1 MKALVSAVVVASALA
16 IPALSFAQQ
25 ANNGPVTRA
34 QVKAELAA
42 AQKDGS
48 LYLGN
53 SDYPG
58 PAPQQT
64 LAVAD
69 TSSSMGVGG
78 STGGT
83 SQSGSRTPTIEQR
96 IFATF
101 RGN

>member
-1 MKALVSAVVVASALA
+1 MKALISAVVVASALVV
-16 IPALSFAQQ
+16 PTLSFAQQ

-34 QVKAELAA
+34 HVKAELAA

-58 PAPQQT
+58 PAPQT

-69 TSSSMGVGG
+69 TSPSMGVGG

-96 IFATF
+96 IFSTF